1 MGPISRYA
9 TEFFV
14 TIQGKAKTD
23 WISRFLL
30 AWVYLF
36 FLKLKNHG
44 GIYSKNG
51 KEIKGIKNIFVSMLN
66 GLIFSVCLSCSVWAN
81 LSSVKYVHDTIMDL
95 KNIEIIV
102 DEDVNAN
109 SPNSVRYLLEKI
121 DDANEI
127 LNGVRITDYA
137 NSSISKPNL
146 VDSTVAYNNI
156 RDMIKIPADFIIEL
170 AAITSFSF
178 QISASGEYV
187 IDWGDGTIENI
198 TKTDTVLTTY
208 SHTYSVSQKYTVLL
222 NGMATGYDA
231 SDSVPAITFNNST
244 NKEKITA
251 VYGSLG
257 KIFGTVN
264 GVNPSF
270 YQAFL
275 GLKIKT
281 VPATLFSGINGS
293 TMRPYMFYQL
303 FYTTTLQTLP
313 SGLFADLSGE
323 PSNYMFYQLNAYN
336 GSLNSIPADL
346 FSGLYGQPGDYA
358 FARMFVST
366 NIKEIPQGLFSG
378 INGVP
383 KNNLFYETFA
393 SCKNVK
399 SIPADLFS
407 GIRGTPMHST
417 FSSTFSNSG
426 IETVPAGLFSG
437 IVGVGSTNTFSN
449 TFYNCTSLKTIPSGL
464 FSGITRAGYGTFSST
479 FKGCTS
485 LEKIPTGLFGTITGA
500 LNTNAFNQ
508 TFMGC
513 TSLTEIEDGIWD
525 ISGVTNASYNNMF
538 NSTFAGCTALTSA
551 SPTVAA
557 GNPTKLWEK
566 FTVYTGQGA
575 FNGNEFMA
583 DYDDIPDAWK

>member
-1 MGPISRYA
+1 M
-9 TEFFV
+9 
-14 TIQGKAKTD
+14 
-23 WISRFLL
+23 L
-30 AWVYLF
+30 AGVCVF

-44 GIYSKNG
+44 GVFLKNG
-51 KEIKGIKNIFVSMLN
+51 KGIKSVKNILLSILN
-66 GLIFSVCLSCSVWAN
+66 GLIFSVCLSCSVWAKV
-81 LSSVKYVHDTIMDL
+81 SSVKYVHETIMEL
-95 KNIEIIV
+95 KNIEISV
-102 DEDVNAN
+102 DENVNAN

-127 LNGVRITDYA
+127 LNGTRITDYA

-146 VDSTVAYNNI
+146 VDSTVVYNNI
-156 RDMIKIPADFIIEL
+156 RDMIKMPDDFIIEL
-170 AAITSFSF
+170 AATTSFSF

-187 IDWGDGTIENI
+187 IDWGDGTIENL

-208 SHTYSVSQKYTVLL
+208 SHTYSISQKYTVFL
-222 NGMATGYDA
+222 NGMATGYNA
-231 SDSVPAITFNNST
+231 SDSVPAITFKDST
-244 NKEKITA
+244 NKEKIIA
-251 VYGSLG
+251 VDGSLG
-257 KIFGTVN
+257 KIFGTIN
-264 GVNPSF
+264 ELNPSF

-281 VPATLFSGINGS
+281 VPSTLFSGINGS

-303 FYTTTLQTLP
+303 FYTTPLQSLP

-323 PSNYMFYQLNAYN
+323 PSDYMFYQLNAYN
-336 GSLNSIPADL
+336 SYLDSIPADL
-346 FSGLYGQPGDYA
+346 FSGLYGQPGNYA

-366 NIKEIPQGLFSG
+366 GIKEIPQGLFSG
-378 INGVP
+378 ISGVP

-393 SCKNVK
+393 SCKNIK

-407 GIRGTPMHST
+407 GIRGALMHST

-437 IVGVGSTNTFSN
+437 IVGVGGTNSFSN

-464 FSGITRAGYGTFSST
+464 FSGITRVGYGTFAST

-485 LEKIPTGLFGTITGA
+485 LEKIPAGLFGTITGA
-500 LNTNAFNQ
+500 FNTNAFSQ

-525 ISGVTNASYNNMF
+525 VSGATNASYTNMF

-575 FNGNEFMA
+575 FNGNEFMS
-583 DYDDIPDAWK
+583 DYDDVPDAWK